1 VGIQLSR
8 DIFLDIFICFA
19 SCAYTL
25 FVLHTYPGH
34 IFCAIR
40 PHRLHSEPHTV
51 VHDVHELQLRP
62 DVTPLRTL
70 RMWLLFCSAQPD
82 MASFTAFTADADPGG

>member
-1 VGIQLSR
+1 
-8 DIFLDIFICFA
+8 
-19 SCAYTL
+19 
-25 FVLHTYPGH
+25 
-34 IFCAIR
+34 
-40 PHRLHSEPHTV
+40 